1 MNIYTFN
8 IGDREVDVKANNQFE
23 AEEKVAHYEFPVIT
37 HFNGKSVLIEY
48 KKSA

>member
-8 IGDREVDVKANNQFE
+8 IGDQEVDVKAESKSSAE
-23 AEEKVAHYEFPVIT
+23 AKVSHYDFPILT